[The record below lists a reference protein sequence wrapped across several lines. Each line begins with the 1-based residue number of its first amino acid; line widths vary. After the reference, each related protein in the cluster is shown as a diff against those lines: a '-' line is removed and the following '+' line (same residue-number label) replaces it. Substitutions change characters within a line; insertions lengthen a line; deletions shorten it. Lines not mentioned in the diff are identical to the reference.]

1 MVSDSR
7 SEGRR
12 NTGDKAF
19 EGVPAGDG
27 EAARF
32 TEYLAAFD
40 TAPATRRAYAAD
52 LHKFVLWF
60 TRANNEPFRAAR
72 VTTRDITDFRDH
84 LRRDRGQAVASVN
97 RALVA
102 IRRYFAW
109 LAEHGHVPKNP
120 GAPVKEL
127 RRQALAPK
135 GLDRPQVRRLLRE
148 VELRQD
154 VRAGAV
160 FALFL
165 YTGCR
170 VGDLVNLDLDDLVLA
185 ERSGS
190 AVFRF
195 GKGGKQRTVPLPVPA
210 RTAIRAYLEARPP
223 VEAKAV
229 FVGERGPLTERGVR
243 ALCDRYAAAC
253 GFHVH
258 PHLLRHTYA
267 HRYLEDTSNDLVGL
281 AQVLGHES
289 LDTTARYTRRTQD
302 QLADASEKLNY

>member
-1 MVSDSR
+1 MVSDLR
-7 SEGRR
+7 PEGRR
-12 NTGDKAF
+12 NPGDKAF
-19 EGVPAGDG
+19 EGVPAVGG

-40 TAPATRRAYAAD
+40 TSPGTRRAYTSD
-52 LHKFVLWF
+52 LHKFLVWF
-60 TRANNEPFRAAR
+60 TRVNNEPFRVSR
-72 VTTRDITDFRDH
+72 VTTRDVTDFREY

-97 RALVA
+97 RNLVSL
-102 IRRYFAW
+102 RRYFAW
-109 LAEHGHVPKNP
+109 LAEQGYVPKNP
-120 GAPVKEL
+120 AATVKEL

-170 VGDLVNLDLDDLVLA
+170 VGDLAGLELDDLVLT
-185 ERSGS
+185 ERSGA

-223 VEAKAV
+223 VESDSV
-229 FVGERGPLTERGVR
+229 FIGERGPLTERGVR

-253 GFHVH
+253 GFHLH

-267 HRYLEDTSNDLVGL
+267 HRYLEDTGNDLVGL

-289 LDTTARYTRRTQD
+289 LDTTARYTRRTAD
-302 QLADASEKLNY
+302 QLAAAAEKVVY